1 MVPSNQQTNQGA
13 STNPAAN
20 HRRIFSSKLP
30 WCLRNKRNE
39 TNVQK
44 KEAAKAASYHPQIK
58 IRMHASATTGS
69 NCLALFARKS
79 ARISL
84 VLFAAL

>member
-1 MVPSNQQTNQGA
+1 M
-13 STNPAAN
+13 
-20 HRRIFSSKLP
+20 
-30 WCLRNKRNE
+30 RNKRKE

-44 KEAAKAASYHPQIK
+44 KEAAKAAPYHPRTK
-58 IRMHASATTGS
+58 IRMHASATAGS

-84 VLFAAL
+84 VLFAAA